1 MSEDEDY
8 IEETGAGEEKKKLN
22 LDDFS
27 DVVTLVEN
35 HKDDEN
41 FIKSN
46 ALEYIDVLIERS
58 GLNKNYNVI
67 FLYDDNRSI
76 SSIHSDSI
84 YRALNNVSETMD
96 VLLIIHSRGGSVE
109 PAYLISKSCKRL
121 SKNKFVVAIPR
132 RAKSA
137 ATLIALGA
145 DQIHMGLMSE
155 LGPIDPQFN
164 KLPAVALSNALKKI
178 AELSS
183 EYPKSA
189 DMFSKFLT
197 ENLSLSV
204 LGYFERVNAS
214 AAQYASRLLS
224 GKKLPAG
231 ETPERLGDHF
241 TNHYKDHSFVIDVDE
256 SESLLGKSIVKK
268 DSAEYSLANSIY
280 QFMDFFELICR
291 VFLEKEV
298 SIVGRG
304 NLSMSFNEKEK

>member
-1 MSEDEDY
+1 MAEVEDNSEE
-8 IEETGAGEEKKKLN
+8 IENEEEKLN
-22 LDDFS
+22 LDVFS
-27 DVVTLVEN
+27 DVVELVKVN
-35 HKDDEN
+35 KDDEN
-41 FIKSN
+41 YIKAE
-46 ALEYIDVLIERS
+46 ALDHVGKLIETS
-58 GLNKNYNVI
+58 GLDKKYNVI

-84 YRALNNVSETMD
+84 YRALNNVSKTMD

-137 ATLIALGA
+137 ATLISLGA

-164 KLPAVALSNALKKI
+164 KLPAVALSNALTKI

-183 EYPKSA
+183 RYPDSA

-214 AAQYASRLLS
+214 AAQYASRLLV

-231 ETPERLGDHF
+231 ETPESLGDHF
-241 TNHYKDHSFVIDVDE
+241 TNHYKDHSFVIDIDE
-256 SESLLGKSIVKK
+256 SEDLLGKSIVKK
-268 DSAEYSLANSIY
+268 DSKEYNLANSIY
-280 QFMDFFELICR
+280 QFMDIFELICS